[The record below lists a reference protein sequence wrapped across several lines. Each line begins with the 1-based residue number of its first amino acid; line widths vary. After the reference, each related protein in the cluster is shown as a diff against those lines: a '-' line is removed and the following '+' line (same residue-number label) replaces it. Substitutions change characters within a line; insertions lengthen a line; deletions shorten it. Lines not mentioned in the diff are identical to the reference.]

1 MRILKSELE
10 KIVMEEVI
18 KELHSNPK
26 TRHLITERSWRD
38 LLGLGKKGDAGED
51 AEDDGEE
58 ESDYRDIFTFTIDD
72 SGRQMLDDI
81 GNELQDARKILNAP
95 AFQTGI
101 EKAAIDALA
110 NAKSEKE
117 AIDAVKKVISSDT
130 SPGYSTRENK
140 GRLMDFYTQLAR
152 LKGKDGEPRGY
163 GEAVREDTTAT
174 AKQLERMKKEMNQ
187 RFEEQPLVKGS
198 TDEMLKLIDKYRTRL
213 KTNNF
218 WGATPAFDSQGNLTK
233 QASDKLDELLQ
244 KGGNPYQ
251 MVFWNLMKALRDNAS
266 LRRKGSTART
276 IMMDNVKGV
285 LRGVFAEIAAAS
297 RIGVWAGYLSKAKAD
312 QAKREQAVELAKALE
327 QAAKEAAAREERRR
341 AKETVRY
348 NARVK
353 EKFDR
358 MDLAKAYT
366 KEGTRGGTTVDYT
379 KVGSDF
385 RPESE
390 KIKSNLRFAGF

>member
-1 MRILKSELE
+1 
-10 KIVMEEVI
+10 MEEVI

-312 QAKREQAVELAKALE
+312 QAKREQAVEL
-327 QAAKEAAAREERRR
+327 
-341 AKETVRY
+341 
-348 NARVK
+348 
-353 EKFDR
+353 DHP
-358 MDLAKAYT
+358 
-366 KEGTRGGTTVDYT
+366 GC
-379 KVGSDF
+379 
-385 RPESE
+385 
-390 KIKSNLRFAGF
+390 